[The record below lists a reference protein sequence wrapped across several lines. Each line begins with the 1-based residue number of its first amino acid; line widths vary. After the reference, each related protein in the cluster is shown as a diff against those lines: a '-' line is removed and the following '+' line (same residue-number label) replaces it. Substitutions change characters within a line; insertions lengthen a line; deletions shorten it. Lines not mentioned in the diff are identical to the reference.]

1 MIKLTLISF
10 QSLPHAESSKE
21 RQVGSYKQT
30 RMIFNKYYMHEIDRH
45 LQILS
50 SGCNRHM
57 YVPVL
62 KFDYNVSQ
70 TYMNAQIHACTCTHT
85 YSIGTHERFLSSP
98 SDCL

>member
-21 RQVGSYKQT
+21 RQVGSYKQK
-30 RMIFNKYYMHEIDRH
+30 RMIFNNYYMHEIDRH

-57 YVPVL
+57 HVPVL
-62 KFDYNVSQ
+62 KFDCNVSA
-70 TYMNAQIHACTCTHT
+70 TEDNKDIYDIIYTV
-85 YSIGTHERFLSSP
+85 
-98 SDCL
+98 